1 MITARGE
8 CVMGEDLPIPKDS
21 THLGIDG
28 MPIKI
33 VGSKVYT
40 YSYMMSDWL
49 LSRYTKDTI
58 PNYWKFE
65 EIDYENS

>member
-1 MITARGE
+1 MDGGHT
-8 CVMGEDLPIPKDS
+8 IPKDA
-21 THLGIDG
+21 THLGRDG

-33 VGSKVYT
+33 DGSKVYT
-40 YSYMMSDWL
+40 YSYMMRDWL